1 MKKNAPRK
9 KTKTTGS
16 ELPEDLQALV
26 NSLKAI
32 AMTHTL
38 LQKGAFQFPDYGAVA
53 QSIQFIESLHKQA
66 MSEASAHPKAHLSPE
81 LNALK
86 QTPEEAAK
94 QDEAFMQVVDGAVN
108 QTEAVQ

>member
-9 KTKTTGS
+9 KTTTGN
-16 ELPEDLQALV
+16 EVPEDLQALV

-32 AMTHTL
+32 SMTHAL
-38 LQKGAFQFPDYGAVA
+38 LQKGMFQYQDYGAVA
-53 QSIQFIESLHKQA
+53 QAIQYVEILHKQA

-86 QTPEEAAK
+86 QTSAEATE